1 MSHGITAERSAWS
14 SLGASTGAVP
24 RHTAAR
30 ADGRLTAETRF
41 DPQSEP
47 AALASAERATS
58 RLGRAAASR
67 GWPTRESVTGAESR
81 AVA

>member
-1 MSHGITAERSAWS
+1 MSHGITAGRSARS
-14 SLGASTGAVP
+14 SLDASIGAAP
-24 RHTAAR
+24 RHTPAR

-41 DPQSEP
+41 DPQSKP
-47 AALASAERATS
+47 AAAASAERATS

-67 GWPTRESVTGAESR
+67 GWPTPKSVTGPGSR